1 MSATAAAAA
10 NFNNFA
16 VLAIL
21 GGAVMVTVAIV
32 TPIMYTNSI
41 PETAETELTLSS
53 DHLENWQAIPGE
65 NEV

>member
-21 GGAVMVTVAIV
+21 GGAVMTTVAVV
-32 TPIMYTNSI
+32 TPIMYSNSI
-41 PETAETELTLSS
+41 PETAETELTLTP
-53 DHLENWQAIPGE
+53 DHQSTW
-65 NEV
+65 